1 MMFIDKNAQTTQ
13 GAKILNINI
22 NADYR
27 ISQKVTA
34 RAFYTQT
41 VNNPYVQTSFPNA
54 TSTGGLSIRF
64 TL

>member
-1 MMFIDKNAQTTQ
+1 VDGDVTTTQ
-13 GAKILNINI
+13 GARILNINI

-41 VNNPYVQTSFPNA
+41 VNTPYIATSFPNS